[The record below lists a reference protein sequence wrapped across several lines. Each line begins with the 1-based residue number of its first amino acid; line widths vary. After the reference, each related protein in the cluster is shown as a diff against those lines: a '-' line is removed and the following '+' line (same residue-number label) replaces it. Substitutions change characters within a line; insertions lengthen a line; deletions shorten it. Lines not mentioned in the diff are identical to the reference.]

1 MQVINNSRAWIPSS
15 DQGEPSLDVKWTE
28 MAEDEDESG
37 YRWLNQ
43 YEKSW
48 WVLSS
53 LINKNALQ
61 DP

>member
-1 MQVINNSRAWIPSS
+1 
-15 DQGEPSLDVKWTE
+15 